1 MVNPMESSSVPTDVR
16 LRVIHY
22 PASLQD
28 WKSRHTELLA
38 LIELLNDEGTP
49 ILAEKTRL
57 EETVVP
63 AITRERDN
71 LLAQITDLQQDH
83 AATTEHFH
91 EQINDLNEQLE
102 IANGTANDIN
112 TQLLAERRTVQT
124 LNQAMNMM
132 SNAPTAP
139 RQKPANISDLTKFS
153 GKLKDIEAFKNII
166 NVKLTGN
173 AEQFPSEKHHLT
185 YVYGR
190 LGGNALA
197 QVQPYI
203 IATGIT
209 LTNLVG
215 LLEILQTAFGDPDP

>member
-1 MVNPMESSSVPTDVR
+1 
-16 LRVIHY
+16 
-22 PASLQD
+22 
-28 WKSRHTELLA
+28 
-38 LIELLNDEGTP
+38 
-49 ILAEKTRL
+49 
-57 EETVVP
+57 
-63 AITRERDN
+63 
-71 LLAQITDLQQDH
+71 
-83 AATTEHFH
+83 
-91 EQINDLNEQLE
+91 
-102 IANGTANDIN
+102 
-112 TQLLAERRTVQT
+112 
-124 LNQAMNMM
+124 M